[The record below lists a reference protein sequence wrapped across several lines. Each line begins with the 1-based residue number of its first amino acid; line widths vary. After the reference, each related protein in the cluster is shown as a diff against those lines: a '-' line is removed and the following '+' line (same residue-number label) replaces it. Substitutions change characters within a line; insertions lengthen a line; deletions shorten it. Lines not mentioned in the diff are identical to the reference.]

1 MPAPLIVALTLAA
14 AAAAS
19 DDFAAR
25 HRRAV
30 SENPASVTL
39 TVQLVEGTVKQGRAI
54 PITLAFASRTAGR
67 YQLDGGLYDRVGRM
81 HGDELHLDPVDGLV
95 DPLWDYFAGG
105 VVGMGGIRSM
115 PVLQANPYEI
125 RLDLAEWVR
134 FDRPGRYRLYVRSF
148 RVSDLRK
155 TVKPGE
161 GAPVVPVTSNAVDIV
176 VTAADPNECAR
187 RVEAAAA
194 TLDRLPGKE
203 HDTGR
208 ERRDACRSLRY
219 ASCPQAIVER
229 VRRRDELDPCTF
241 EMAFGLYGAA
251 DRTNVVREMETA
263 LTSPRTA
270 IDSFFLDTLAR
281 LSQRAAHP
289 VPRPAG
295 PFGTV
300 AADTRSEAEL
310 QEDRQAIDALRKGAA
325 QKLAAAMPAKQG
337 PARAASLLTL
347 LTQNDVDDAAA
358 LRPQLADVLA
368 ELPAERLNRLLEY
381 EWPFIRDASLAP
393 ALRRVYESPAPNEW
407 GQTEELRTLALRRWY
422 EVAPAAARPVI
433 LDEMRQTDPRL
444 DRRWIALLPDET
456 LPEID
461 DPLVANFEKA
471 RVHGDDEDRRGLL
484 LARYATA
491 RVQGRVKALY
501 ETVAREPPLCGR
513 APLLAYLLRVDPE
526 AADAK
531 LRSLVAA
538 NKRNEVGCPD
548 FLKKTARLQWSPV
561 LERIAREQLDAA
573 DIDRAAEAA
582 EMLGRYASAEA
593 RVDLQKRLEAW
604 QRQWQAKAA
613 DLEYDPRRQRTAA
626 QKDAQLGRA
635 LVQALVNGAGWFTGA
650 EDLEALRG
658 RCLTWDCRNQIDAA
672 VAQRRGPMP
681 VTIDRLGAFR
691 MGGYELPT
699 RAAFEAKLDQV
710 PRGTTLLWQP
720 DVLMAKL
727 PDAEAI
733 RRDIEA
739 SASRR
744 GLRLERRP

>member
-1 MPAPLIVALTLAA
+1 MIPLLAAALTLAA
-14 AAAAS
+14 PPV

-30 SENPASVTL
+30 AENPAGVTVAVRVGVGGFTQGQAIPVTL
-39 TVQLVEGTVKQGRAI
+39 S
-54 PITLAFASRTAGR
+54 FSSRNAGR

-81 HGDELHLDPVDGLV
+81 HADELHLDPVDGLV

-115 PVLQANPYEI
+115 PVLQAKPYEI

-161 GAPVVPVTSNAVDIV
+161 GAPIVPVTSNAVDIV

-187 RVEAAAA
+187 QVEAAAA
-194 TLDRLPGKE
+194 TLDRVPIRE
-203 HDTGR
+203 HDIGR

-219 ASCPQAIVER
+219 ASCPQAMAER

-241 EMAFGLYGAA
+241 EMVFGLYGAA
-251 DRTNVVREMETA
+251 DRTNVVQEMETA

-270 IDSFFLDTLAR
+270 IDSFFLDNLAR

-289 VPRPAG
+289 VPRPAE

-300 AADTRSEAEL
+300 PADERSEADIRDEMRAVDA
-310 QEDRQAIDALRKGAA
+310 QRKRATQALAVALPG
-325 QKLAAAMPAKQG
+325 KQG
-337 PARAASLLTL
+337 RARAISLLTL

-461 DPLVANFEKA
+461 DPLVANFEKD
-471 RVHGDDEDRRGLL
+471 RVRGDDEDRRGLL

-548 FLKKTARLQWSPV
+548 FLKKVARLQWSPV
-561 LERIAREQLDAA
+561 LERIAREQVEAA
-573 DIDRAAEAA
+573 DIDRATEAA

-604 QRQWQAKAA
+604 QRQWQGKAA
-613 DLEYDPRRQRTAA
+613 DLEYDQRRQRTAA
-626 QKDAQLGRA
+626 EKDARLGRA
-635 LVQALVNGAGWFTGA
+635 LVQALVNGSGWFTGA

-699 RAAFEAKLDQV
+699 RAAFEAKLDQL

-727 PDAEAI
+727 PDAEAM
-733 RRDIEA
+733 RRDVEA
-739 SASRR
+739 SAGRR
-744 GLRLERRP
+744 GLRLERLP